1 MAVGFAKD
9 IRPLF
14 TDEDVDHM
22 KDQGIDL
29 SDYND
34 CKSNADDI
42 LSAVKTG
49 RMPPGR
55 RWPPPNVQKF
65 DDWMKG
71 GYQP

>member
-1 MAVGFAKD
+1 MAIGFAKD

-22 KDQGIDL
+22 NDQGINL

-34 CKSNADDI
+34 VKSNADDI
-42 LSAVKTG
+42 LDSVKAG

-55 RWPPPNVQKF
+55 RWSPDKVQKF